1 VPDIFDRLVDA
12 VEADHVWDPTSEP
25 AAILS

>member
-25 AAILS
+25 AATPS